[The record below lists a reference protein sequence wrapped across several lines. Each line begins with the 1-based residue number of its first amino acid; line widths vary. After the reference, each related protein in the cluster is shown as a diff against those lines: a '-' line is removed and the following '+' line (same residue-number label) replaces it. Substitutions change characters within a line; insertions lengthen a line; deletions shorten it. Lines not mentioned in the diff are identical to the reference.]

1 MEGARE
7 REREREREAVE
18 AQGERQSPV
27 GYEAGQDP
35 QDLREPLCILHTGA
49 GQYQDIALLDTKPF
63 GKALVIDG
71 KLQSAEIDE
80 FIYHESLVHPA
91 LLRHQEY
98 NSLSHLRFILVFRK

>member
-1 MEGARE
+1 MINELTCA
-7 REREREREAVE
+7 ASV
-18 AQGERQSPV
+18 SN
-27 GYEAGQDP
+27 YS
-35 QDLREPLCILHTGA
+35 ILHTGA